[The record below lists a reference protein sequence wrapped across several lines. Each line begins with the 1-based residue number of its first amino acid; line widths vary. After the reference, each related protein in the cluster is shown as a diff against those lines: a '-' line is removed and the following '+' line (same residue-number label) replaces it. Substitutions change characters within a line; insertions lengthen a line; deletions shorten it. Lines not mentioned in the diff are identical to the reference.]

1 MHRKKIVTVP
11 ADQRFGVNEF
21 DDGIWPLSL
30 MPYDLGYFDLKQRTL
45 PIPHSWRSLD
55 ARTYGV

>member
-11 ADQRFGVNEF
+11 ADQRFGVNKF

-30 MPYDLGYFDLKQRTL
+30 MPYDLGYFDLEQKTL
-45 PIPHSWRSLD
+45 AKPHPAFL
-55 ARTYGV
+55 A